1 MKMSEGM
8 FGDLDLENAQD
19 DPFAVP
25 DNSYVAYLTDVKVG
39 PTKNGDKVGMT
50 LEYTIDE
57 GPHGGKKITE
67 WKQIPQP
74 ADPKNPSDDEARSM
88 SFIKQ
93 RMLSLD
99 VPADKINEVKPDDL
113 IGTKVVVAVK
123 NKGGYTNVRSVQVV
137 SPEFSSDNIS
147 FD

>member
-1 MKMSEGM
+1 MSEGM
-8 FGDLDLENAQD
+8 FGDLDFENAQD

-25 DNSYVAYLTDVKVG
+25 DNSYISYLTDVKVG

-57 GPHGGKKITE
+57 GPHAGKKISE

-74 ADPKNPSDDEARSM
+74 ADPKNPSDDDMRSM

-93 RMLSLD
+93 RMISLG
-99 VPADKINEVKPDDL
+99 VPADKINTTNPDDL
-113 IGTKVVVAVK
+113 IGTKCVVAVK
-123 NKGGYTNVRSVQVV
+123 NKGGYTNVRQVTV
-137 SPEFSSDNIS
+137 VDAEFGSDTVE
-147 FD
+147 F